1 MLIFLLDIFR
11 LSGILN
17 VIEGDM
23 KKGKLL
29 NSRISAVISE
39 MGHTDTIVI
48 ADAGLPIPDSAERI
62 DLALCAGTPDFLSV
76 LKTVL
81 EELQVEE
88 FTIASEILE
97 KNPVIDFEIKKLLRS
112 AKMNVVPHEEFKA
125 LTKNAKAVI
134 RTGECSPYANVIL
147 HSGVVF

>member
-1 MLIFLLDIFR
+1 MLIFLLDILQR
-11 LSGILN
+11 SGILN

-48 ADAGLPIPDSAERI
+48 SDAGLPIPDSAERI
-62 DLALCAGTPDFLSV
+62 DLALCAGVPDFVTV

-81 EELQVEE
+81 EELQVEQ
-88 FTIASEILE
+88 FTIASEIFD
-97 KNPVIDFEIKKLLRS
+97 KNPDVESAIKDMLKG
-112 AKMNVVPHEEFKA
+112 AKMNTVSHEEFKK
-125 LTKNAKAVI
+125 LTKTAKAVI
-134 RTGECSPYANVIL
+134 RTGECTPYANVIL

>member
-1 MLIFLLDIFR
+1 
-11 LSGILN
+11 
-17 VIEGDM
+17 M
-23 KKGKLL
+23 KKGQLL

-62 DLALCAGTPDFLSV
+62 DIALCAGVPDFITV

-81 EELQVEE
+81 SELQVEE
-88 FTIASEILE
+88 FTIASEISE
-97 KNPVIDFEIKKLLRS
+97 KNPVTKDAIVFLLKD
-112 AKMNVVPHEEFKA
+112 AKMNTVSHEKFKE

-134 RTGECSPYANVIL
+134 RTGECTPYANVIL

>member
-1 MLIFLLDIFR
+1 
-11 LSGILN
+11 
-17 VIEGDM
+17 M

-29 NSRISAVISE
+29 NSHISAVISE

-62 DLALCAGTPDFLSV
+62 DLALCAGVPDFVTV

-88 FTIASEILE
+88 FTVASEISD
-97 KNPVIDFEIKKLLRS
+97 KNPAVAAEIKSLLKD
-112 AKMNVVPHEEFKA
+112 AKMNTVSHEQFKK
-125 LTKNAKAVI
+125 LTADAKAVI
-134 RTGECSPYANVIL
+134 RTGECTPYANVIL

>member
-1 MLIFLLDIFR
+1 
-11 LSGILN
+11 
-17 VIEGDM
+17 M

-62 DLALCAGTPDFLSV
+62 DLALCAGVPDFVTV

-88 FTIASEILE
+88 FTLASEILE
-97 KNPVIDFEIKKLLRS
+97 NNPLIDIEIKKLLRN
-112 AKMNVVPHEEFKA
+112 AKMNIVPHEEFKA
-125 LTKNAKAVI
+125 LTGNAKAVI
-134 RTGECSPYANVIL
+134 RTGECTPYANVIL

>member
-1 MLIFLLDIFR
+1 MFGDF
-11 LSGILN
+11 GILM
-17 VIEGDM
+17 IERLNM

-48 ADAGLPIPDSAERI
+48 ADAGLPIPNGVERI
-62 DLALCAGTPDFLSV
+62 DLAVNAGLPDFLSV
-76 LKTVL
+76 LQTVL
-81 EELQVEE
+81 SELEVEKY
-88 FTIASEILE
+88 TLANEINF
-97 KNPVIDFEIKKLLRS
+97 KNPTVEKKIKELLPEAEDFYVSHEDFKK
-112 AKMNVVPHEEFKA
+112 

-134 RTGECSPYANVIL
+134 RTGECSPYANIIL